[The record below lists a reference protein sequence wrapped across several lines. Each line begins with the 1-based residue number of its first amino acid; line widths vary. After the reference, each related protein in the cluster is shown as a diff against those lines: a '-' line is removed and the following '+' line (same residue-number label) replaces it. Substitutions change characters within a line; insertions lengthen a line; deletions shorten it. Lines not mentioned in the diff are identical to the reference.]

1 MTFLQTSTFFA
12 IISIYEKT
20 GILQCFQIPTTLRTM
35 VRNDERLDPQGPR
48 EGTSPKERD

>member
-20 GILQCFQIPTTLRTM
+20 GIFAMLPDS
-35 VRNDERLDPQGPR
+35 NNPEDNGA
-48 EGTSPKERD
+48 K